1 MSEVSLS
8 GFIELLKTY
17 RYSVGSEDSF
27 QRGVEQV
34 LNRHH
39 IPFLR
44 EHQLGPEYGRID
56 FYLPDR
62 KLGIELKVK
71 GSPSQVLRQLHRYAQ
86 CPDVAALILLT
97 ARARLAFSPMQINGR
112 AVFAVPV
119 WEGQL

>member
-1 MSEVSLS
+1 M
-8 GFIELLKTY
+8 KTY

-34 LNRHH
+34 LYRHR

-56 FYLPDR
+56 FYLPDG

-86 CPDVAALILLT
+86 CPDVAVLILLT
-97 ARARLAFSPMQINGR
+97 ARARLAFSPMKINGR

>member
-1 MSEVSLS
+1 VEELSLPDLVK
-8 GFIELLKTY
+8 LLKAY

-27 QRGVEQV
+27 QESLEQV
-34 LNRHH
+34 LVRHG
-39 IPFLR
+39 ITFLR

-86 CPDVAALILLT
+86 CPDIAVLILLT
-97 ARARLAFSPMQINGR
+97 ARARLAHAPANINGR
-112 AVFAVPV
+112 QLFAVPV